1 MYKITTFII
10 LGILAWTTQLQ
21 AQEVREKTLDYKV
34 DGGVYLDLALGNSIT
49 VKGWDKN
56 KIYIKTTVEI
66 NGGRLNKA
74 LEMTYDKWGDQIR
87 ISSELNQSILK
98 TGKRGDCGD
107 RYDRYQSVMN
117 GRRYYACYSI
127 EHEIYMPK
135 NARLKLKAI
144 NPKVTL
150 DNLYGDLRIN
160 TVNGSI
166 NMVTPQI
173 KPKQNL
179 EFRTV
184 NGRIDFTIPASAS
197 TEVEMSTVNGHI
209 YSSFKPKPKKKNGM
223 YRIGGRRFNQN
234 IRMRLGD
241 GSAFTELKTVNGRI
255 YLRKGK

>member
-10 LGILAWTTQLQ
+10 LGILVLSVQLQ
-21 AQEVREKTLDYKV
+21 AQEVREKTLDYNV
-34 DGGVYLDLALGNSIT
+34 DGGVYLDLALGNSIS

-74 LEMTYDKWGDQIR
+74 LEMTYDKWGNQIR
-87 ISSELNQSILK
+87 ISSDLNESILK
-98 TGKRGDCGD
+98 TGRRGDCDGG
-107 RYDRYQSVMN
+107 YDRYNSVMN

-127 EHEIYMPK
+127 RHEVYMPK

-150 DNLYGDLRIN
+150 DNLFGDLRIN

-166 NMVTPQI
+166 NMDTPQI
-173 KPKQNL
+173 RPNQNL
-179 EFRTV
+179 EFKTV
-184 NGRIDFTIPASAS
+184 NGRIDFTIPASAN

-209 YSSFKPKPKKKNGM
+209 YSGFKPKPKRKNGM
-223 YRIGGRRFNQN
+223 YRIGGSRFNQN
-234 IRMRLGD
+234 IRMTLGK
-241 GSAFTELKTVNGRI
+241 GKAFTELKTVNGRI